1 MAAQEEATQHSSE
14 DTENIETPGFLT
26 ELVSSPLNLILLAVC
41 IYLLYKI
48 LAREKREETPPRPPP
63 LPKMKKRDFTLE
75 EIKEYSGEEDKQ
87 GGRIL
92 VAVNGRVFDVT
103 RGKKFYG
110 KDGPYGAFGGRD
122 ASRALA
128 TFSLDGDA
136 LRDEYDDLS
145 DLNAMQMESIREWE
159 MQFEEKYDYVGKLLR
174 PGEEPSEYS
183 DEEQSEQSETEKKD
197 I

>member
-1 MAAQEEATQHSSE
+1 MAAPEATQQSSE
-14 DTENIETPGFLT
+14 PGSENIENQGFLV
-26 ELVSSPLNLILLAVC
+26 ELVSSPLNLILLAMC

-48 LAREKREETPPRPPP
+48 LRREKPDETPPRPPP

-75 EIKEYSGEEDKQ
+75 ELKEYTGDEKND
-87 GGRIL
+87 GRVL

-110 KDGPYGAFGGRD
+110 PGGPYGAFAGRD

-145 DLNAMQMESIREWE
+145 DLTAMQTESIREWE
-159 MQFEEKYDYVGKLLR
+159 MQFEEKYDYVGKLLK
-174 PGEEPSEYS
+174 PGEEPTEYS
-183 DEEQSEQSETEKKD
+183 DEEQSEQSEAEKKD
-197 I
+197 N